1 MMTCNATFFIVNFL
15 WKIRT
20 KCTKRPT
27 GRKSIGN
34 SERVMEKTP
43 KCYCILINKGNRT
56 KWSPIHSVIISVFY
70 AVVRFVKSRVSS
82 QIELDDSKF
91 FYQLIIATT
100 KFVIFLIRLLKI
112 KTQEIPIVLCPAVK
126 KKSYLSVA
134 RWRVLS
140 NYLGITRTVLLHY
153 CQLIANQ
160 IWEFVIVM
168 INTKIG
174 SRWHYINRAHLQ
186 IPLDPLLPIEQE
198 FPRLSAYD
206 RAYSGSYH
214 VDLYYRPVSRW
225 MMGHAVKAK
234 RKWLKEDK
242 TCAELAPVIQTFDST
257 QPVRVQIVWMAH
269 FALNK
274 VKFSRSPLWMLLHW
288 SDPP

>member
-1 MMTCNATFFIVNFL
+1 M
-15 WKIRT
+15 
-20 KCTKRPT
+20 P
-27 GRKSIGN
+27 S
-34 SERVMEKTP
+34 SE
-43 KCYCILINKGNRT
+43 
-56 KWSPIHSVIISVFY
+56 
-70 AVVRFVKSRVSS
+70 
-82 QIELDDSKF
+82 
-91 FYQLIIATT
+91 
-100 KFVIFLIRLLKI
+100 
-112 KTQEIPIVLCPAVK
+112 

-153 CQLIANQ
+153 CQSIANQ

-168 INTKIG
+168 INSKIG

-234 RKWLKEDK
+234 RKWLKEGK
-242 TCAELAPVIQTFDST
+242 TCADLQAEIWLLLFKRLIALSLFQFRLCERRKKMLAG
-257 QPVRVQIVWMAH
+257 
-269 FALNK
+269 
-274 VKFSRSPLWMLLHW
+274 
-288 SDPP
+288 